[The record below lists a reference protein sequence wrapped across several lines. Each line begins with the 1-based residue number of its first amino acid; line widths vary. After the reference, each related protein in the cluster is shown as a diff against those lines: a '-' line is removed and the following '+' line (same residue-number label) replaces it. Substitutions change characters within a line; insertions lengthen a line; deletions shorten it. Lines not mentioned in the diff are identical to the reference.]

1 MERKRYERLDETMFH
16 TVLPNGLPIYVDE
29 KPEYGK
35 QFAFFATH
43 YGGMTETPF
52 RFWRLMAWTP
62 TLLRPLR

>member
-43 YGGMTETPF
+43 YGGIVAGDAG
-52 RFWRLMAWTP
+52 RCG
-62 TLLRPLR
+62 PLFGAQDV